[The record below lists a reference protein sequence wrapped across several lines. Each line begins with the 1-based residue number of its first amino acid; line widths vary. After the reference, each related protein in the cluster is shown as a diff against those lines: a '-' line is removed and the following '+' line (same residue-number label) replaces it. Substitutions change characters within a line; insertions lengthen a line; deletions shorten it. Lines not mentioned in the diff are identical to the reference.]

1 MGGDRGVGIRHS
13 FPEGNGRV
21 AAELQV
27 WALYVERPS
36 PREISLVNLQVNYL
50 QQEDPGMEVVLMPQA
65 DRDSFRD

>member
-1 MGGDRGVGIRHS
+1 MGGDRGVGIWHS

-27 WALYVERPS
+27 WALHVERPS

-50 QQEDPGMEVVLMPQA
+50 QQEDPGMEVVLMTQA